1 MKIAILASGEGTNAE
16 NIINYFQ
23 HNSDYQF
30 LIITNNSDAG
40 VIKKSLNLN
49 INYLILGKNDS
60 LINILK
66 ENQIDFIVLAG
77 YLKLIPIEVINY
89 YTNKIINIHPSLLP
103 KYGGKGMFGMNVHK
117 KVINNKEV
125 ESGITIHYVSENYDE
140 GQIIEQHKCEVLL
153 YDTPEIL
160 AKKISLLERDYF
172 PKCIEKLLI

>member
-60 LINILK
+60 LIIILK
-66 ENQIDFIVLAG
+66 ENQIDFIVLA
-77 YLKLIPIEVINY
+77 
-89 YTNKIINIHPSLLP
+89 
-103 KYGGKGMFGMNVHK
+103 
-117 KVINNKEV
+117 
-125 ESGITIHYVSENYDE
+125 
-140 GQIIEQHKCEVLL
+140 
-153 YDTPEIL
+153 
-160 AKKISLLERDYF
+160 
-172 PKCIEKLLI
+172 